1 MSNCIEKIKDY
12 LHDESI
18 TYPLFVNIE
27 NAEQKSEIDDYCNV
41 SGNTIAHVSDFA
53 KKDCIPNIMAL
64 IDRIKKTKNN
74 IFVFELTTYLR
85 LIGNKELENTM
96 QTLCEMTIQGKAVI
110 ICYHCE
116 EVLRSII
123 QKDLRVAQRVVTVDQ
138 VEEMTKPKVIFIRPE
153 FETESIIAECGVEHI
168 AELIEA
174 STKQEVYI
182 KTSKS
187 PKVFEKGMY
196 AISTIDN
203 PLQVLQNKYM
213 ELCSFTYKEADAV
226 YWNYLLQLSQG
237 KKSLKAIIVDHFGNN
252 NSYEYA
258 LQEWGQYDDK
268 KQWLLYIAMK
278 VFPDS
283 KNAIIKS
290 MITSAHSHLSVPRAI
305 MREIL
310 NYSHKDLEYNDI
322 YRRWKSLRF
331 RVNIPIEEIGDYCEY
346 VDQKGKD
353 ALYYITDLTKLEKEK
368 AIKLIGKYQEE
379 FSDDELFSI
388 LEQNF
393 PDFFDYVSPFFFNN
407 ILLDKYFSMYNCQ
420 KLRNTIY
427 PEFEDLVEKEAIEQ
441 DVVEFPS
448 RAEIVGSLNK
458 EGSILFF
465 VDALGA
471 EFLNYILKKCTS
483 KGLFAEPKVAKCNLP
498 SITEYNKEFL
508 LDFQAAGAEIVDN
521 IKRID
526 EDKHKAIGDYNFE
539 KTHYPIHLI
548 DELEAIDQVLTNV
561 KAKLSTNKFKQA
573 FIISDHGASRLAV
586 IKEHKLP
593 IESNRTGN
601 HGGRVCEENE
611 LTKSIP
617 HAIHEKQ
624 FCIMA
629 GYDLFDGSR
638 PASVETHGGATI
650 EEMVVPII
658 RITRNTSDW
667 EFKVMNEN
675 QKVFFSFRTEPVLII
690 WSKIE
695 LTNLMIMING
705 KPYIGQSD
713 ADKKT
718 FRFVLPK
725 PDKACDCL
733 ADIYVSNNL
742 VKKGLSFRL
751 EREGMQ
757 KSAGFNSKMGG
768 FGKK

>member
-1 MSNCIEKIKDY
+1 MNMSNCIERIKDY
-12 LHDESI
+12 LHDNSM
-18 TYPLFVNIE
+18 TYPLLINIE
-27 NAEQKSEIDDYCNV
+27 NAEQKSEIYDYCNV

-64 IDRIKKTKNN
+64 IDKIKKTKNN

-85 LIGNKELENTM
+85 LIGNKELENTL
-96 QTLCEMTIQGKAVI
+96 QTLCGMTIQGKAVI
-110 ICYHCE
+110 VCYHCDE
-116 EVLRSII
+116 TLKSII

-138 VEEMTKPKVIFIRPE
+138 VEEMAKPKVIFIRPE
-153 FETESIIAECGVEHI
+153 FEIESIPAECGVERI
-168 AELIEA
+168 AELVEA

-182 KTSKS
+182 KTVKN
-187 PKVFEKGMY
+187 PKVFEKGIY

-203 PLQVLQNKYM
+203 PLQVLQNRFM
-213 ELCSFTYKEADAV
+213 ELCSFTYKEQDAV
-226 YWNYLLQLSQG
+226 YWNYLLKLSQG
-237 KKSLKAIIVDHFGNN
+237 KKSLKAIIIDHFGNN
-252 NSYEYA
+252 SSYEYA
-258 LQEWGQYDDK
+258 LQEWSQYDDK
-268 KQWLLYIAMK
+268 KRWLLFIAMK
-278 VFPDS
+278 VFPDT
-283 KNAIIKS
+283 KNVIIKN
-290 MITSAHSHLSVPRAI
+290 MITSAGSHMSVQRAI
-305 MREIL
+305 IREIL
-310 NYSHKDLEYNDI
+310 NYSHNDLKFKDI
-322 YRRWKSLRF
+322 YSQWRSLRF
-331 RVNIPIEEIGDYCEY
+331 RLNIPIEEVGDYCEY
-346 VDQKGKD
+346 IDQKGKD
-353 ALYYITDLTKLEKEK
+353 ALYYITEKEK
-368 AIKLIGKYQEE
+368 AIKLIGKYQSEL
-379 FSDDELFSI
+379 SDEELFSI

-393 PDFFDYVSPFFFNN
+393 PDFFDYISPFFFNN
-407 ILLDKYFSMYNCQ
+407 ALLDNYFAKYNSQ

-427 PEFEDLVEKEAIEQ
+427 PEFEELVEKEAIEQ
-441 DVVEFPS
+441 DVVELPS
-448 RAEIVGSLNK
+448 RAEIVSGLNK
-458 EGSILFF
+458 EGSVLFF
-465 VDALGA
+465 VDALGV

-483 KGLFAEPKVAKCNLP
+483 KGLFAEPRVARCNLP

-508 LDFQAAGAEIVDN
+508 VDFQAAGAEIVDN

-548 DELEAIDQVLTNV
+548 DELDAIDQVLTNV
-561 KAKLSTNKFKQA
+561 NSKLLTNKFKQA
-573 FIISDHGASRLAV
+573 FIVSDHGASRLAV
-586 IKEHKLP
+586 IRERKLP

-611 LTKSIP
+611 LTKNIP

-629 GYDLFDGSR
+629 GYELFDGSR

-658 RITRNTSDW
+658 RITRSTSDW
-667 EFKVMNEN
+667 EFRIMNEN
-675 QKVFFSFRTEPVLII
+675 QKVFFSFRTEPVLIV

-695 LTNLMIMING
+695 LTNLMIKIDG

-713 ADKKT
+713 SDKKT

-733 ADIYVSNNL
+733 ADVYVSNNL
-742 VKKGLSFRL
+742 VKEGLFFRL